1 MVRES
6 DEQLRDELVRQYKGM
21 ALYNE
26 DADMRMKLEMYEDVR
41 DIKAMLRTIVDNM
54 TVK

>member
-26 DADMRMKLEMYEDVR
+26 DADMKMRLELYEDVR
-41 DIKAMLRTIVDNM
+41 DIKAMLKQLVDNM
-54 TVK
+54 SVK